1 MKNRTTRPPV
11 TRRAPRRILRPLHA
25 RAATREE
32 EVEDYEG
39 GSEPNMKFSHALI
52 VVLVLHVL
60 AVGGVL
66 AFNMLK
72 TTHALPAKQK
82 APAAEKQDARAQ
94 AVAAT
99 AAAPAAK
106 SSAKT
111 EAKPA
116 AADVHTV
123 AAGDTLTKI
132 ASQHKTTVEAIEK
145 SNGLDAAT
153 PLRIGQ
159 VINVPSPLPAKIS
172 ALKESAPAS
181 KTSEAKPA
189 AAAVATTKT
198 VAVKPAVPAAAAD
211 TAEKT
216 ATHVAK
222 APVPVVPPKAVA
234 VKPAV
239 PAAAPSTAE
248 KVPIA
253 APVAAAKAAA
263 SPEPKPAASPAAKEQ
278 TSKGTHTVAKG
289 ENPYSIAKKCKV
301 SYSELLKAN
310 KIEDPTKLQI
320 GQKLIIP

>member
-1 MKNRTTRPPV
+1 MKTRTTRPPV

-72 TTHALPAKQK
+72 TSHALPAKQK
-82 APAAEKQDARAQ
+82 APAAEKQEARPPAP
-94 AVAAT
+94 AAT
-99 AAAPAAK
+99 AAAPTAK
-106 SSAKT
+106 SSGKT
-111 EAKPA
+111 ETKPT
-116 AADVHTV
+116 AADAHTV
-123 AAGDTLTKI
+123 VAGDTLTKI
-132 ASQHKTTVEAIEK
+132 ASQHKTTVEVIEK
-145 SNGLDAAT
+145 ANGLDAAT

-159 VINVPSPLPAKIS
+159 VINVPSPLPAKT
-172 ALKESAPAS
+172 AVAKESAPAA

-189 AAAVATTKT
+189 AAAVASTKT
-198 VAVKPAVPAAAAD
+198 VAAKPAVPAAAPAV
-211 TAEKT
+211 AEKT
-216 ATHVAK
+216 TAHAAK
-222 APVPVVPPKAVA
+222 APVSVVPPKAVA

-239 PAAAPSTAE
+239 PAAAPTTAE
-248 KVPIA
+248 KAPVA
-253 APVAAAKAAA
+253 APVAAAKVAA
-263 SPEPKPAASPAAKEQ
+263 SPESKPVASPAAKEQ

-301 SYSELLKAN
+301 SYSELLKVN